1 MNVTAT
7 NDYISNGDEPGGDRR
22 AGRQRDSGF
31 DGDREPGARN
41 ACVHGGL
48 RRRYDVPGVRLRVV
62 DGDGRG
68 GTGEPACVSTPPLAT
83 LSAAAARGNVVV
95 AIEDAAGDVT
105 TSGAQVTLAVSGPN
119 AYSQTHTAAALNGMA
134 LFAFN
139 SALLS
144 AGTGWLHH
152 CTSFPL

>member
-1 MNVTAT
+1 M
-7 NDYISNGDEPGGDRR
+7 
-22 AGRQRDSGF
+22 
-31 DGDREPGARN
+31 
-41 ACVHGGL
+41 
-48 RRRYDVPGVRLRVV
+48 
-62 DGDGRG
+62 
-68 GTGEPACVSTPPLAT
+68 GTGALAGNGTLVSTAIVNPAPGTHVYTAAYAGDTTYPAFAFGSLTVTVAAGPASQLAFSTPPLAT

-105 TSGAQVTLAVSGPN
+105 ASGAQVTLAVSGPN
-119 AYSQTHTAAALNGMA
+119 AYSQTHTAAAINGMA